1 MKLDDQEKAEVT
13 REKLLGLLKMQELIN
28 GFIQS
33 CAKCRYWMGKRIP
46 RLCPRHAD
54 VLKAQG
60 MEVING

>member
-1 MKLDDQEKAEVT
+1 MADEQEKAAAE
-13 REKLLGLLKMQELIN
+13 REKKLALLKTQELIN

-46 RLCPRHAD
+46 KLCPRHAD